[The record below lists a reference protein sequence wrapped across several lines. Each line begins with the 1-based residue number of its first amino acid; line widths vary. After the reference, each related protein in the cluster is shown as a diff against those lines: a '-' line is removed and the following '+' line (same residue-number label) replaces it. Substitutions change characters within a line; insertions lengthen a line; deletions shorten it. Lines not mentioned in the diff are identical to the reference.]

1 MSMPQFEKMTPRD
14 LRALRDKIDATI
26 SVKQQNAK
34 VELRKMFS
42 TMASEVGMSV
52 HDVLGGIGKSDK
64 PATGERKHKLT
75 PMRNKVTGV
84 VWSGAGRYPF
94 KFDKKRAEPV

>member
-1 MSMPQFEKMTPRD
+1 MSMPQFDKMTPRD
-14 LRALRDKIDATI
+14 LRALRDKIDTTIAT
-26 SVKQQNAK
+26 KQASAK
-34 VELRKMFS
+34 VELRRMFS

-52 HDVLGGIGKSDK
+52 HDVLGGIGKADK
-64 PATGERKHKLT
+64 PERKHKLT
-75 PMRNKVTGV
+75 PMRDKVTGV